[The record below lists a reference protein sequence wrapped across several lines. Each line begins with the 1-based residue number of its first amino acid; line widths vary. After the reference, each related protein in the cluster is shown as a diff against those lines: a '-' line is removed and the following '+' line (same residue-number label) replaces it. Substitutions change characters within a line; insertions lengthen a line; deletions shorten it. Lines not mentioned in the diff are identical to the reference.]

1 MAGFFMDGLNATQ
14 TNSVQLTRTR
24 QSMSLS
30 WIAPLSVLRKA
41 LYSEEA

>member
-1 MAGFFMDGLNATQ
+1 MAGFYVDRLRATQ

-24 QSMSLS
+24 ESMSLS
-30 WIAPLSVLRKA
+30 WIAPLSVFRKA